1 MKTMSCD
8 GSVALGQCLV
18 ETLLCGPRVP
28 AEIAAPG
35 SSLEEVVSIILVIL
49 VTSGQDDAPTSLLC
63 LASNTGYL
71 DTRDGSEVILGYFRT
86 LLGPA
91 LAGKTFAPVTTL
103 PRLLLGHLHGS
114 PDDVVLVE
122 AERTEPLSIARGE
135 REEADTLEV
144 VAGVALVAQ
153 DVVLL
158 VIPPST
164 LPAPA
169 LPTLGRLL
177 PLAAALRLSTRWG

>member
-91 LAGKTFAPVTTL
+91 LVGETFAFGYSIVNTKTFPNSY
-103 PRLLLGHLHGS
+103 G
-114 PDDVVLVE
+114 D
-122 AERTEPLSIARGE
+122 
-135 REEADTLEV
+135 
-144 VAGVALVAQ
+144 
-153 DVVLL
+153 
-158 VIPPST
+158 
-164 LPAPA
+164 
-169 LPTLGRLL
+169 
-177 PLAAALRLSTRWG
+177 